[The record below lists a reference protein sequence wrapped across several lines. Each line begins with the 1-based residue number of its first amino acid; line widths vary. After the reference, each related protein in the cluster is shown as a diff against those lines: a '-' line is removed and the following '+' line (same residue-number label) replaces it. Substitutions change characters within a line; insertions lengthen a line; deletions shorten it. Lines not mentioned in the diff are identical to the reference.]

1 MMKRFCLGMTA
12 AVIFLSIVALQ
23 PGSKANASK
32 KTELIVSAA
41 VSLQNSLRDLE
52 ADFEQSHTDIDLIF
66 NFGSS
71 GTLQQQI
78 KQGASAD
85 VFLSAG
91 KQQMEALISSKIVG
105 TSKNVLKNRLVIV
118 VPAGVAQ
125 QWTRIEQLVGNDIR
139 KIAVGQPDSVPAGI
153 YAKQALTFSKVWDR
167 LQEKLVYAKDVRQV
181 LTYVETGNA
190 DAGFVYRTDAM
201 NSNKVKVAIEVP
213 PDSHEAIIYPAGL
226 ITESKHPKEAQTFYD
241 YLTSPSAMD
250 IFRKHGFE
258 QP

>member
-1 MMKRFCLGMTA
+1 MMKRFCLGIAA

-52 ADFEQSHTDIDLIF
+52 AEFEQSHTEIDLIF

-78 KQGASAD
+78 EQGASAD

-91 KQQMEALISSKIVG
+91 KKQMEALISKKLVS
-105 TSKNVLKNRLVIV
+105 TSKNVLRNRLVIV
-118 VPAGVAQ
+118 VPADAAHPWTGVD
-125 QWTRIEQLVGNDIR
+125 RLDGKDIR
-139 KIAVGQPDSVPAGI
+139 KIALGQPDSVPAGI
-153 YAKQALTFSKVWDR
+153 YAQQALTFSGQRER
-167 LQEKLVYAKDVRQV
+167 LQDKFVYAKDVRQV

-190 DAGFVYRTDAM
+190 DAGFVYRTDAV
-201 NSNKVKVAIEVP
+201 SSHKVNIAFELAPI
-213 PDSHEAIIYPAGL
+213 SHEAIVYPAAVL
-226 ITESKHPKEAQTFYD
+226 AQSRHPKEAQAFYD
-241 YLTSPSAMD
+241 YLTSKAAVE
-250 IFRKHGFE
+250 IFRKYGFE